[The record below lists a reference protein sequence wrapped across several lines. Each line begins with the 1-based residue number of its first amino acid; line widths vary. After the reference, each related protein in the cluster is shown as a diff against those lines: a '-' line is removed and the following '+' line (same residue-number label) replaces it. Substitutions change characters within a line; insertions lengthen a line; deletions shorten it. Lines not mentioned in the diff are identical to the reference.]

1 MWQQQ
6 KNRHELDFAKI
17 KNFYA
22 IEEAIKK
29 VEKTIH
35 RMGENTCKAQD
46 WQRTCVE
53 NIYKNPL
60 VGDTL
65 GKERAENKLGAP
77 DLSKCTQRAFNE
89 K

>member
-1 MWQQQ
+1 M
-6 KNRHELDFAKI
+6 
-17 KNFYA
+17 
-22 IEEAIKK
+22 
-29 VEKTIH
+29 
-35 RMGENTCKAQD
+35 
-46 WQRTCVE
+46 E